1 MTVRR
6 VARCRCGQLTATC
19 VEQPVRVSICHCR
32 ACQRRTGGPFSAQA
46 RFPIENVSIDGQFRV
61 WERLADSG
69 RKAWYRWCVGCGG
82 TIAYVNEGVEELVA
96 VPLGAFADD
105 TGDEPLPAL
114 TSSVFESEK
123 QPWLRIEGDG
133 IIHQD

>member
-1 MTVRR
+1 M
-6 VARCRCGQLTATC
+6 
-19 VEQPVRVSICHCR
+19 
-32 ACQRRTGGPFSAQA
+32 
-46 RFPIENVSIDGQFRV
+46 
-61 WERLADSG
+61 
-69 RKAWYRWCVGCGG
+69 
-82 TIAYVNEGVEELVA
+82 NEGVEELVA

-114 TSSVFESEK
+114 TISVFESEK